1 MSFAAKI
8 KAWGFAT
15 SATNATNGGETPEKE
30 RGVANVAI
38 VASPAP
44 LKSEAQERQ
53 SVANVA
59 DVASPLTFF
68 PKSEPPH
75 ARDRQMVESLVRH
88 GLSVGEANAL
98 AAKLELRKAEMDDR
112 RICMECRYLVG
123 GRMCTNA
130 LRAGLSVS
138 KAKTAVAQGQH
149 IQLQRCPGF
158 GQTMH

>member
-1 MSFAAKI
+1 
-8 KAWGFAT
+8 
-15 SATNATNGGETPEKE
+15 
-30 RGVANVAI
+30 
-38 VASPAP
+38 
-44 LKSEAQERQ
+44 
-53 SVANVA
+53 
-59 DVASPLTFF
+59 
-68 PKSEPPH
+68 
-75 ARDRQMVESLVRH
+75 MVESLVRH